1 MDPVTEAIIIS
12 KIRDGIFIG
21 DFKAGSNIEML
32 NQFKISHLI
41 NVSGMPLPYNHEE
54 IGIKYLALNWPENP
68 SEKSK
73 NIIKEKEI
81 SDIISFV
88 DDSYINGEGLFGFS
102 LNGKNRICVL
112 VILYLMK
119 KFKWPFKKSYDYVST
134 KKKDIEINNFYQ
146 KRLKDLEIKIFGKN
160 NIIEDEKLF
169 WNEEALND
177 PNELIMKNTFMNE
190 VQDYQL
196 RKNNFFEEK
205 SRYRIIRHVEWGDN
219 KKFAKQMVQP
229 GLVHYNIDKDLFLK
243 TGIEDI
249 NIHLKN
255 KPLRSCIKGNL
266 NLSLSLN
273 IASTVKKR
281 KKEKIIL
288 EAENNNIS
296 IEQAEIEEIGT
307 QRSNNDN
314 NNNKNQKKKKNIFEN
329 VLPKGLREKEKEKEK
344 EKENETNNE
353 DNKNQDNPEE
363 NALSIEKIEDIDD
376 IDCEDE
382 FQVNKDINIQSKTID
397 SPININPINK
407 TEEDLDTINNTLN
420 SKMDQNNKKLMTYT
434 NDLSPISI
442 REENE
447 SVKISNKDLKPILK
461 NLLKI
466 DPNLE
471 TLKKYIKSSKSK
483 ESKDLSCYSVP
494 KSKFN
499 ESNNISDKTSPNKY
513 ANTLVENNNNHLTIN
528 STSNNNDSNNTTT
541 NNLLPLHIS
550 SNANS
555 PTDMIKNKS
564 ASGKKDNRIFLLNLN
579 LNINKN
585 NTINIKNNIF
595 NTTNNVFKKKDD
607 DSNYFVDSKGNTFYN
622 PFSKFKSRRNSNDKK
637 MNLNNH
643 KFFIPNINYY
653 LSKKIPFP
661 IEELKK
667 QNIPIIMNHNTI
679 NINGQGNNKKERKLF
694 LKKNIDF
701 EKNMNNNIN
710 KSNSLNHKD
719 CKLNIIIN
727 LYLLF

>member
-1 MDPVTEAIIIS
+1 
-12 KIRDGIFIG
+12 
-21 DFKAGSNIEML
+21 
-32 NQFKISHLI
+32 
-41 NVSGMPLPYNHEE
+41 
-54 IGIKYLALNWPENP
+54 
-68 SEKSK
+68 
-73 NIIKEKEI
+73 
-81 SDIISFV
+81 
-88 DDSYINGEGLFGFS
+88 
-102 LNGKNRICVL
+102 
-112 VILYLMK
+112 
-119 KFKWPFKKSYDYVST
+119 
-134 KKKDIEINNFYQ
+134 
-146 KRLKDLEIKIFGKN
+146 
-160 NIIEDEKLF
+160 
-169 WNEEALND
+169 
-177 PNELIMKNTFMNE
+177 
-190 VQDYQL
+190 
-196 RKNNFFEEK
+196 
-205 SRYRIIRHVEWGDN
+205 
-219 KKFAKQMVQP
+219 
-229 GLVHYNIDKDLFLK
+229 
-243 TGIEDI
+243 
-249 NIHLKN
+249 
-255 KPLRSCIKGNL
+255 
-266 NLSLSLN
+266 
-273 IASTVKKR
+273 
-281 KKEKIIL
+281 
-288 EAENNNIS
+288 
-296 IEQAEIEEIGT
+296 
-307 QRSNNDN
+307 
-314 NNNKNQKKKKNIFEN
+314 
-329 VLPKGLREKEKEKEK
+329 
-344 EKENETNNE
+344 
-353 DNKNQDNPEE
+353 
-363 NALSIEKIEDIDD
+363 
-376 IDCEDE
+376 
-382 FQVNKDINIQSKTID
+382 
-397 SPININPINK
+397 
-407 TEEDLDTINNTLN
+407 
-420 SKMDQNNKKLMTYT
+420 MDQNNKKLMTYT

-643 KFFIPNINYY
+643 KFFTPNINYY

-701 EKNMNNNIN
+701 EKNMNNIN